1 MKTEQEIAKK
11 VRMATLLNQIAQVTK
26 AIVVH
31 PNTVKKLE
39 EVQEEKKSG

>member
-1 MKTEQEIAKK
+1 MKTEQEIARK

-31 PNTVKKLE
+31 PNTVKKLDE
-39 EVQEEKKSG
+39 AKEKKSG